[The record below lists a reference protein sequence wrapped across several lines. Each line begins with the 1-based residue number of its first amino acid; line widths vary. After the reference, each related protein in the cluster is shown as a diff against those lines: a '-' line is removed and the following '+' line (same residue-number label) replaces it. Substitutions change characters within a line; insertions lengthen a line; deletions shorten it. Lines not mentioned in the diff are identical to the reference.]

1 MKRERDLAKN
11 ENIIIEMK
19 VSFTENKILHF
30 SITYLKESVRFKVS
44 NSYQI
49 KYYIEQKVL
58 LI

>member
-1 MKRERDLAKN
+1 
-11 ENIIIEMK
+11 MK

-44 NSYQI
+44 NSYQL